1 MALDGS
7 YVVCQTGKITL
18 KSGTSD
24 QLTLKGL
31 QGMFLPIGAE
41 AGTTEL
47 SVVGTR
53 IATLVAT
60 GLKYSEGSF
69 DYYYSRGDASQK
81 LLMQYQRAGTQ
92 IQDMWFWVDTTD
104 FVALDLVN
112 DPTGYMMIGTFSAPT
127 ATKNEVFSG
136 SVTILPSGSNIVFD
150 KHIHGT
156 TLAFV
161 AGTTGGASITDS
173 GNGFVAA
180 GFEAGDT
187 LILTNVNS
195 LDPLYVQIDTV
206 AAGTIT
212 LVADV
217 GDEASVPDFTGIATT
232 YVHGGTPVD
241 VTDTFYP

>member
-7 YVVCQTGKITL
+7 FVVCQTGKITL

-24 QLTLKGL
+24 QVILKGL
-31 QGMFLPIGAE
+31 QGMFLPVGAE
-41 AGTTEL
+41 ASTTEL

-69 DYYYSRGDASQK
+69 DYYYAKGDASQK

-92 IQDMWFWVDTTD
+92 IQDMWFWVDNTD
-104 FVALDLVN
+104 FVALDLIN
-112 DPTGYMMIGTFSAPT
+112 DPSGYMMVGTFSSPQ

-136 SVTILPSGSNIVFD
+136 NCTILPSGSNIVFD
-150 KHIHGT
+150 KHISGT

-173 GNGFVAA
+173 GNGFVTA
-180 GFEAGDT
+180 GFEVGDT
-187 LILTNVNS
+187 LILVNVNS
-195 LDPLYVQIDTV
+195 LDPLYVKVATV

-212 LVADV
+212 LVADA
-217 GDEASVPDFTGIATT
+217 GDEASVPTFSGIASTII
-232 YVHGGTPVD
+232 HGGTPVD
-241 VTDTFYP
+241 VTDSF